1 MKQENYISV
10 KTFCQHHGVK
20 ESFVYSMYEFELLQ
34 IDDSKEEALLSTDE
48 LPILEKMVRLHKELD
63 INPEGV
69 QAVYHLLQQVE
80 GLQEEV
86 TALKRKLDRFDL

>member
-34 IDDSKEEALLSTDE
+34 IDDSTEEALLSTDE

-86 TALKRKLDRFDL
+86 AALKRKLDRFDL

>member
-34 IDDSKEEALLSTDE
+34 IDDSTEEALLSMDE
-48 LPILEKMVRLHKELD
+48 LPILEKMVRLHKELE

-86 TALKRKLDRFDL
+86 AALKRKLDRFDL

>member
-1 MKQENYISV
+1 
-10 KTFCQHHGVK
+10 
-20 ESFVYSMYEFELLQ
+20 MYEFELLQ

-86 TALKRKLDRFDL
+86 AALKRKLDRFDL

>member
-34 IDDSKEEALLSTDE
+34 IDDSTEEALLSMDE

-86 TALKRKLDRFDL
+86 AALKRKLDRFDL

>member
-1 MKQENYISV
+1 MKQESYISV

-34 IDDSKEEALLSTDE
+34 IDDSKEEALLLTDE

-86 TALKRKLDRFDL
+86 AALKRKLDRFDL

>member
-86 TALKRKLDRFDL
+86 AALKRKLDRFDF

>member
-10 KTFCQHHGVK
+10 KAFCRHHGVK

-86 TALKRKLDRFDL
+86 AALKRKLDRLDL